1 VAHSRVEVEDALD
14 GGVAAV
20 VEGVAAVIEGVAGR
34 VGGEVE
40 AEAAVVE
47 GVDVVTRGE
56 AGVAGEGDVAAGV
69 AGEGVDSRVGRVGV
83 DKFAYHHPG
92 VARLNNGSFGS
103 APRRLLDAKLAAEAP
118 KVVEFIKLDI
128 KGAAGNVVKVEEE
141 TAHVG
146 DEAAASIVEEKF
158 VRVAK

>member
-1 VAHSRVEVEDALD
+1 VSAEGIPEVV
-14 GGVAAV
+14 GG
-20 VEGVAAVIEGVAGR
+20 AG

-103 APRRLLDAKLAAEAP
+103 APRRVLDVQEDVEVTREVADLVGKFLAPEAAVPIEELAAE
-118 KVVEFIKLDI
+118 
-128 KGAAGNVVKVEEE
+128 
-141 TAHVG
+141 TA
-146 DEAAASIVEEKF
+146 
-158 VRVAK
+158 